1 MSCIAQILAREI
13 IDSRGNPTVEVEVI
27 TTTGCKGRAAVPAGA
42 STGKFEAR
50 ELRDNDQK
58 RYGGQGVLKALKNV
72 RELIAPHLINRD
84 TFEQLEI
91 DRLLIDLDGT
101 ADKSQL
107 GANAVLAVS
116 LACAR
121 AAAAS
126 CQMPFYRYLGGAMAT
141 RLPVPM
147 VNIMNGGAHANNGLA
162 IQEFMIVPHG
172 VPRFSEAVR
181 VAAEIFHCLK
191 TLLHEDK
198 HSTAVGDE
206 GGYAPRLKNE
216 EEAIELVLEAIVK
229 AGYDPHNEVSLA
241 LDVAA
246 SEFYRDGKYKLR
258 NQAFSSKQMV
268 DYLTELSKKYPIVS
282 IEDGLAEEDWDG
294 FALLTKRIG
303 EQVKIV
309 GDDLFV
315 TNRERLLVGKE
326 KKAANTI
333 LIKLNQIGTL
343 SETLAT
349 VTTASELGYRSII
362 SHRSGETEDTT
373 IADLAVAVNAGMI
386 KTGSMSRSDRLC
398 KYNQLL
404 RIEEELGPSATFRW
418 PG

>member
-27 TTTGCKGRAAVPAGA
+27 TTSGCKGRAAVPAGA

-50 ELRDNDQK
+50 ELRDKDQK
-58 RYGGQGVLKALKNV
+58 RYGGRGVLKALKNI
-72 RELIAPHLINRD
+72 RELIAPRLINRD

-91 DRLLIDLDGT
+91 DRFLIDLDGT
-101 ADKSQL
+101 PDKSQL
-107 GANAVLAVS
+107 GANAILAVS

-126 CQMPFYRYLGGAMAT
+126 CQMPLYRYLGGAMAT

-147 VNIMNGGAHANNGLA
+147 VNILNGGAHADNGLA

-172 VPRFSEAVR
+172 VPRFSAAVR

-191 TLLHEDK
+191 TLLQEGK

-246 SEFYRDGKYKLR
+246 SEFYHDGKYKIK

-268 DYLTELSKKYPIVS
+268 DYLIELSKKYPIVS
-282 IEDGLAEEDWDG
+282 IEDGLDEEDWDG
-294 FALLTKRIG
+294 FSLLTKRIG

-349 VTTASELGYRSII
+349 VATASELGYRAII

-418 PG
+418 P